1 MKKKLKNDSFNS
13 SKTFS
18 FDDNL
23 ILPIIYGEKDKFLDK
38 IEDSLDVQI
47 ITRGN
52 IIKVTGSE
60 ENVNLTKKLL
70 DNLYNL
76 ASKNHNLDEGE
87 ILSFIKIVKS
97 SKPSNFDLDVEKIE
111 SLSFQAG
118 KKLIK
123 PRSRRQADYF
133 NCVKNKQMVSV
144 VDLRALGKLT

>member
-1 MKKKLKNDSFNS
+1 MLFTDRGKKDNQFVGRTQYLQPVHVISKKNLIGKRLNVKLESLTVFISWKDNKLGTSLKKKLKNDSFNS

-87 ILSFIKIVKS
+87 IF
-97 SKPSNFDLDVEKIE
+97 
-111 SLSFQAG
+111 
-118 KKLIK
+118 KLH
-123 PRSRRQADYF
+123 
-133 NCVKNKQMVSV
+133 
-144 VDLRALGKLT
+144 

>member
-87 ILSFIKIVKS
+87 ILSFIK
-97 SKPSNFDLDVEKIE
+97 DC
-111 SLSFQAG
+111 
-118 KKLIK
+118 KKFKTNQILI
-123 PRSRRQADYF
+123 
-133 NCVKNKQMVSV
+133 
-144 VDLRALGKLT
+144 